1 MIELGLALL
10 FLAIVIGAF
19 IILRSIK
26 YFLMNTL
33 VGLIILFLANAVG
46 GLGIGYSW
54 VVVLICALGGA
65 LGALLVII
73 LHLLRLAF

>member
-65 LGALLVII
+65 LGAVLVII